1 MAYSGPARAL
11 VRGWKERGLRRVASL
26 AAELVVAHVERP
38 AADVITYIPPDA
50 VRQLRRGEHPAERLA
65 AELSR
70 RWEIAAAP
78 LLTRRATTAR
88 QTGLRS
94 AERRRNVRGAFAAAT
109 GFDPRVVVVDD
120 VFTTGATATAAARS
134 LRAAGAETVDVV
146 TFARVV
152 R

>member
-1 MAYSGPARAL
+1 VGA
-11 VRGWKERGLRRVASL
+11 L

-38 AADVITYIPPDA
+38 AADVITWVPPDA
-50 VRQLRRGEHPAERLA
+50 ARQLRRGHHPAEQLA
-65 AELSR
+65 ADLAR

-78 LLTRRATTAR
+78 LLTRRVRIGR

-94 AERRRNVRGAFAAAT
+94 AERRRNVRGAFEAAGTCPPSVA
-109 GFDPRVVVVDD
+109 VVDD
-120 VFTTGATATAAARS
+120 VYTTGATAAAAAQA
-134 LRAAGAETVDVV
+134 LRAGGAGSVSVL

>member
-1 MAYSGPARAL
+1 VAYSGPARAL
-11 VRGWKERGLRRVASL
+11 VRGWKERGLRQVAAL

-38 AADVITYIPPDA
+38 AVDVITYIPSDA
-50 VRQLRRGEHPAERLA
+50 VRQLQRGHHPAERLA

-70 RWEIAAAP
+70 RWEIAEAP
-78 LLTRRATTAR
+78 LLARRATVAR

-109 GFDPRVVVVDD
+109 GCPRRVAVVDD

-134 LRAAGAETVDVV
+134 LRAAGAEAVDVV